1 MYGPA
6 NGAVSAAFNDF
17 SRMTHSLNFSPL
29 TPEQP
34 LVVYELNEVPWRV
47 VDWYVARRPLS
58 AFAQLLRGSCTFTTA
73 TRDEGELH
81 PWTTWPS
88 LHRGAYNAAHGIKF
102 INQDLSAAA
111 AYPPIWESVVAAGLT
126 VGVFG
131 SLQSYPL
138 PASVEQDYAFYVPDT
153 FAPRDDSFPASCV
166 PFQRFNL
173 RQTKQDGAQAQNVQL
188 GGSVAADV
196 VGMLRGGLRIRTLLR
211 LVVHIARERINP
223 LFRAR
228 RSVMQAPV
236 AFDFYFQLL
245 LAKQPKFSTF
255 FTNHVAGMMHRYWRQ
270 SFPED
275 FPAAKNEA
283 GDAFHQKS
291 IEFAMDI
298 ADEQI
303 ARLMDYVSARKGI
316 LVVASSMGQ
325 EAIDRGAYHGEWR
338 ITDCEKFVRA
348 AEWTSS
354 YENVLAMQPDFN
366 FKFADSEQAH
376 AFAAKM
382 QSLTDSTGAS
392 IWKRAKVIANTVNMG
407 LSPSPTALEDGLIM
421 VMNAQ
426 GVAQSKTLQDMG
438 IEHLNRDPGTGYH
451 QPLGTLFFWGERV
464 VAQDDRSQIELSS
477 VRGMLTR
484 ALGLEPM
491 VANADREVSISQ

>member
-1 MYGPA
+1 
-6 NGAVSAAFNDF
+6 
-17 SRMTHSLNFSPL
+17 MTHSVNFSPL
-29 TPEQP
+29 APEQP

-47 VDWYVARRPLS
+47 VDWYVARRPNS
-58 AFAQLLRGSCTFTTA
+58 AFVRLLRGAHTLTTV

-88 LHRGAYNAAHGIKF
+88 LHRGAYNTAHGIKF

-111 AYPPIWESVVAAGLT
+111 AYPPIWESAVAAGLT

-138 PASVEQDYAFYVPDT
+138 PAKVEQDYAFYVPDT

-173 RQTKQDGAQAQNVQL
+173 RQTKQDGAQAQNVRL

-196 VGMLRGGLRIRTLLR
+196 LGMLRGGLRFRTLLR
-211 LVVHIARERINP
+211 LLAHIARERINP

-236 AFDFYFQLL
+236 AFDFYYALL
-245 LAKQPKFSTF
+245 QVKQPKFSTF

-275 FPAAKNEA
+275 FPASAVEP
-283 GDAFHQKS
+283 GDAFHANS

-303 ARLMDYVSARKGI
+303 AKLMDYVSARKGMLAI
-316 LVVASSMGQ
+316 ASSMGQ
-325 EAIDRGAYHGEWR
+325 EAIDRGAYLGEWR

-348 AEWTSS
+348 TGWTSP

-366 FKFADSEQAH
+366 FRFVDEAQAH
-376 AFAAKM
+376 AFAAQM
-382 QSLTDSTGAS
+382 QCLTDSAGAS
-392 IWKRAKVIANTVNMG
+392 IWKRAQVTTNTVNMG
-407 LSPSPTALEDGLIM
+407 LSPSPTALQEGQVLVTSPAAGAARLM
-421 VMNAQ
+421 
-426 GVAQSKTLQDMG
+426 TLQQMG
-438 IEHLNRDPGTGYH
+438 IERLQRDPGTGYH
-451 QPLGTLFFWGERV
+451 QPQGTLFFWGET
-464 VAQDDRSQIELSS
+464 VAAHDARSPIELSS
-477 VRGMLTR
+477 VRGMLAS
-484 ALGLEPM
+484 ALGLETPAIRSDLAAG
-491 VANADREVSISQ
+491 V

>member
-1 MYGPA
+1 MTDSAKFLPL
-6 NGAVSAAFNDF
+6 SAA
-17 SRMTHSLNFSPL
+17 
-29 TPEQP
+29 QP
-34 LVVYELNEVPWRV
+34 LVFYELNEVPWRV
-47 VDWYVARRPLS
+47 VDWYVARRPNS
-58 AFAQLLRGSCTFTTA
+58 AFARLLQGASTFTTV

-88 LHRGAYNAAHGIKF
+88 LHRGAYNTAHGIKF

-111 AYPPIWESVVAAGLT
+111 AYPPIWESAVEAGLT

-138 PASVEQDYAFYVPDT
+138 PVKVERDYAFYVPDT

-173 RQTKQDGAQAQNVQL
+173 RQTKQDGAQAQNVRL

-196 VGMLRGGLRIRTLLR
+196 LGMLRGGLRLRTLLR
-211 LVVHIARERINP
+211 LVGHIARERINP
-223 LFRAR
+223 LFRSR

-236 AFDFYFQLL
+236 AFDFYHALL
-245 LAKQPKFSTF
+245 QAKQPKFSTF

-275 FPAAKNEA
+275 FPAAIAEPA
-283 GDAFHQKS
+283 DEFHETS

-303 ARLMDYVSARKGI
+303 AKLMDYVSARIGI
-316 LVVASSMGQ
+316 LAIASSMGQ
-325 EAIDRGAYHGEWR
+325 EAIDRGTYSGEWR

-348 AEWTSS
+348 AGWTLP

-366 FKFADSEQAH
+366 FILTDEAQAH
-376 AFAAKM
+376 AFAAHM
-382 QSLTDSTGAS
+382 LCLTDSAGAS
-392 IWKRAKVIANTVNMG
+392 IWKRAQVTATTVNMG
-407 LSPSPTALEDGLIM
+407 LSPSLTALEEGY
-421 VMNAQ
+421 VTVTSTAGAARRVSVEN
-426 GVAQSKTLQDMG
+426 MG
-438 IEHLNRDPGTGYH
+438 IERLQRDPGTGYH
-451 QPLGTLFFWGERV
+451 QPQGTLFFWGEQ
-464 VAQDDRSQIELSS
+464 VAADDARSLIELSS
-477 VRGMLTR
+477 VRGLMAC
-484 ALGLEPM
+484 ALGVQSPTGRQN
-491 VANADREVSISQ
+491 VTAGVS